1 MNQCLQQRRYDMHIN
16 DTTRQMIREIVVELF
31 KETLETNPT
40 EDKEVIQLTDTL
52 DDIIKNKVDNY
63 RVEVYG
69 VSLKEY

>member
-1 MNQCLQQRRYDMHIN
+1 MHIN

-31 KETLETNPT
+31 QEILQPNP
-40 EDKEVIQLTDTL
+40 DANKQVIQLTDTL

-63 RVEVYG
+63 KVEVYG

>member
-1 MNQCLQQRRYDMHIN
+1 MYIN

-31 KETLETNPT
+31 KEVLLTNPN

-63 RVEVYG
+63 KVEVYG

>member
-1 MNQCLQQRRYDMHIN
+1 MHIN

-63 RVEVYG
+63 KVEVYG
-69 VSLKEY
+69 VSLREY